1 MSKNQILVLSIA
13 LALILGLYF
22 VPTKSSNSTQVDRS
36 RAIEMETTDLSALLR
51 NAREKYNAEQL
62 SEIERLTDL
71 AGAAK
76 VDSVRIG
83 WLEKLSGAWYQLG
96 EPALAGGY
104 AEKIA
109 DERNDED
116 SWGITGTTYA
126 SGIKK
131 YTDKKMK
138 DFCQKR
144 AIKALNNAISINPD
158 NSQHRIN
165 LALCYVDLPL
175 ENDPMKGI
183 LMLRDLLDR
192 NPEDVGVL
200 TQLGALA
207 IRTGQYEKATERL
220 GKAFSVQ
227 PENKQ
232 VLRLLASAYRGM
244 GDIPNAQ
251 KYETLLNK

>member
-1 MSKNQILVLSIA
+1 MNKNQILVLGVA

-22 VPTKSSNSTQVDRS
+22 VPTKSSNSTQVERS
-36 RAIEMETTDLSALLR
+36 RAIEMEATDLSALLR
-51 NAREKYNAEQL
+51 NAKEKYGAEQL
-62 SEIERLTDL
+62 TEIQRLTDL
-71 AGAAK
+71 MQASET
-76 VDSVRIG
+76 DSIQIE
-83 WLEKLSGAWYQLG
+83 WLEKLSGAWFQLG

-109 DERNDED
+109 DKKNDED
-116 SWGITGTTYA
+116 SWAITGTTYA
-126 SGIKK
+126 LGIKK
-131 YTDKKMK
+131 YSERDMK

-175 ENDPMKGI
+175 EKDPMKGI
-183 LMLRDLLDR
+183 LMLRDLLDK

-200 TQLGALA
+200 TQLGVLS
-207 IRTGQYEKATERL
+207 IRTGQYEKAVERL

-244 GDIPNAQ
+244 GDISNAE